1 MPRRPTSP
9 TLPFARALRGRMT
22 TAEELLWRGLRD
34 RRLAGLKFRRQVPV
48 GRYVAD
54 FLCEEAMLVV
64 ELDGSQHAD
73 QTLNHDLR
81 RTAALEGWGYRV
93 LRFWNNDLTTNLEG
107 VLTSILANCEERTL
121 TPTLSREREREFG
134 R

>member
-1 MPRRPTSP
+1 MQERQTRLARKLRRDQTD
-9 TLPFARALRGRMT
+9 
-22 TAEELLWRGLRD
+22 AERQLWLYLRD
-34 RRLAGLKFRRQVPV
+34 RRLSGFKFRRQVPIDI
-48 GRYVAD
+48 YVAD